1 MARFVISAVAA
12 RLEKQFPQP
21 VEAEEISSAEVAPDA
36 ASKPASVRTATICAE
51 YRGPRVVRGTELT
64 LLKGDSPHPAFRPNQ
79 TLSLDLIGGKEF
91 SPTFI
96 VAALS
101 LEGEKP
107 EAPEGFWA
115 LVALADKKG
124 IEAVIGSKA
133 IADNIRRYLA
143 FHAWVEYWLE
153 EHVME
158 HEAVHDMTDDVWFAR
173 EALEYI
179 LADDPLWIQFAHKYL
194 PEPVA
199 MA

>member
-12 RLEKQFPQP
+12 QLEKQFPQP
-21 VEAEEISSAEVAPDA
+21 AEAEVTPVADDSVPEVQPAPL
-36 ASKPASVRTATICAE
+36 RTATICAE
-51 YRGPRVVRGTELT
+51 YRGPRVVKGTELT

-79 TLSLDLIGGKEF
+79 TLSLDVIGGKEF

-96 VAALS
+96 IAALS

-107 EAPEGFWA
+107 DAPEGFWS

-124 IEAVIGSKA
+124 IDAVIRSKA
-133 IADNIRRYLA
+133 PEENIRRYLA

-158 HEAVHDMTDDVWFAR
+158 HEATHDMTDDVWFAR
-173 EALEYI
+173 EVLEKI
-179 LADDPLWIQFAHKYL
+179 VADDPLWIQFADKYL
-194 PEPVA
+194 PEQAAA